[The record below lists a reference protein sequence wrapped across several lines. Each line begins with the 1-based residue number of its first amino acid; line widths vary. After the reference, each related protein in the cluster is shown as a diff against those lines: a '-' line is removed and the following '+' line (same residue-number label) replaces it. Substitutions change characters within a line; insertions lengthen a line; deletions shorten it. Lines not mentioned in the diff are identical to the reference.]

1 MDKEQYRKGRGAQL
15 NTVNRFEGRQY
26 DRSEDAWV
34 DDWEQQTTPTNFYE
48 EQAAGIVNPVKS
60 PDLRMAYSANPYQG
74 CEHGCIYCYARN
86 THEYWGWSAGLDF
99 ESKILVKKNAAEL
112 LKKQFQRKSW
122 QPAPISLSGN
132 TDCYQPAERRYRL
145 TRAMLEVCLD
155 FRNPVGIITKNA
167 LILRD
172 LDLLK
177 ALAAE
182 RLVQVF
188 ISITSVDEQK
198 RLLMEPRTA
207 SYARRFQVVEKLS
220 AAGIPVGVMNAPL
233 IPGLNDMDMYAV
245 LQAAYDKGAR
255 FAGYTMVRLNGAVA
269 ILFKDWLEKTFPY
282 RAEKV
287 WHQIEAAHGGRVGDS
302 RFGVRMKGEGK
313 MAEMI
318 RQQFTLYC
326 KKFNFNSEPM
336 DWNLAAFR
344 RLKGGQL
351 SLF

>member
-1 MDKEQYRKGRGAQL
+1 MEQEEYKKGRGAQL
-15 NTVNRFEGRQY
+15 NTVNRFESQAY
-26 DRSEDAWV
+26 DRGADAWI
-34 DDWEQQTTPTNFYE
+34 DDWEEQTTKTRFYE
-48 EQAAGIVNPVKS
+48 EQARTIVNPVKS
-60 PDLRMAYSANPYQG
+60 PDIRMAYSANPYQG

-112 LKKQFQRKSW
+112 LRKQFERKTW

-132 TDCYQPAERRYRL
+132 TDCYQPAERTYRL
-145 TRAMLEVCLD
+145 TRAMLEVCLE

-167 LILRD
+167 LVLRD

-177 ALAAE
+177 ELAAQG
-182 RLVQVF
+182 LTQVF

-198 RLLMEPRTA
+198 RLWMEPRTA
-207 SYARRFQVVEKLS
+207 SYARRFEVVKKLS

-245 LQAAYDKGAR
+245 LKAAHDNGAR
-255 FAGYTMVRLNGAVA
+255 FVGYTMVRLNGAVA
-269 ILFKDWLEKTFPY
+269 VLFKDWLEKTFPD
-282 RAEKV
+282 RAEKI
-287 WHQIEAAHGGRVGDS
+287 WHQVEAAHGGQVGDS
-302 RFGVRMKGEGK
+302 RFGVRMKGEGHL
-313 MAEMI
+313 AEMI

-326 KKFNFNSEPM
+326 RKFKFNQEPM
-336 DWNLAAFR
+336 DWNLSAFR
-344 RLKGGQL
+344 RMKGGQL